1 MREAKTLPLAVTETP
16 WAQQGHGGELPAS
29 AVRILYCGV

>member
-1 MREAKTLPLAVTETP
+1 MRGAKTLTLAVTETP
-16 WAQQGHGGELPAS
+16 WAQQGHYGELPAN